1 MMFNDNTLFYSILSS
16 NILIFRIVFALSL
29 TMKGSLLCHAI
40 PCDTLQV
47 QVSCQPLRPHCTQAC
62 AQDVQS
68 PRHPSPHLPQG
79 TWLGSQITP
88 VNQLSP
94 VTVVFCFN
102 EDPNQFFFLVNLVV
116 SGLCAVSRVWM
127 DRALLLF
134 VAIIVKPKILF
145 LVLAL
150 KKSNMGKTIC
160 STIEKYYMLQ
170 IC

>member
-102 EDPNQFFFLVNLVV
+102 EDPNQFFFSSQFSRKWFVRSV
-116 SGLCAVSRVWM
+116 SSLDGSRSVTLCCYNCKAK
-127 DRALLLF
+127 D
-134 VAIIVKPKILF
+134 
-145 LVLAL
+145 LVLGTSA
-150 KKSNMGKTIC
+150 
-160 STIEKYYMLQ
+160 
-170 IC
+170 